1 MRKRLFAGLIM
12 ICVLCSA
19 VYAEDSD
26 SESDSGWT
34 SYFSAGWDTVSDYA
48 SGAWN
53 GITGWFTGDE
63 ETESKTDT
71 KKETLPPHIAS
82 EWDELTNTLGDTLT
96 LRDKQENLP
105 DYALFGE
112 DKNTNGKKIN
122 ALLDRAISML
132 TNGEAGDIRR
142 QSEELKAKI
151 KSQRLELDELRNK
164 RITAPDKTSMFTF
177 WKLTKDKAD
186 RKISE
191 LEESIRHNEESLTEV
206 NAKLTNAL
214 RNVGLELEES
224 QIDIL
229 MNSATGDD
237 LMQNTIIFT
246 NVKSIVAKLEE
257 LSQNDT
263 NSLET
268 TRKYTGM
275 YLVLNDLLIHTQE
288 ELVRK
293 IDGEYKPKLNVIIR
307 EAQDLRNDALR
318 KSRMNTYSQ
327 TQRDS
332 FELNVE
338 SNGMTIRV
346 ARLYID
352 LLNSQRAGT
361 MESIK
366 SLKLNRDL
374 AENTYRTVRSSGE
387 LRSLIHSGL
396 SLFDAVNELKM
407 PELKI
412 FESDAMR
419 IEFEKISG
427 RLKK

>member
-19 VYAEDSD
+19 CYAEDSD
-26 SESDSGWT
+26 SESDSGWMG
-34 SYFSAGWDTVSDYA
+34 YFSAGWDTVSDYA

-63 ETESKTDT
+63 V
-71 KKETLPPHIAS
+71 KEASSDSEILPPHLAS
-82 EWDELTNTLGDTLT
+82 EWDKITGTLGDTLT
-96 LRDKQENLP
+96 LRDKQETLP

-112 DKNTNGKKIN
+112 DKKTNGKKIN
-122 ALLDRAISML
+122 ELLDRAVAML
-132 TNGEAGDIRR
+132 TNGEAGDIRK
-142 QSEELKAKI
+142 QSEELKARI
-151 KSQRLELDELRNK
+151 KSQRLALDELRNK
-164 RITAPDKTSMFTF
+164 RITAPDKTSKLTF
-177 WKLTKDKAD
+177 WKFTKEKAD

-191 LEESIRHNEESLTEV
+191 LEESIRQDENSLNEI

-214 RNVGLELEES
+214 RNIGLELEES

-237 LMQNTIIFT
+237 LMQNAVIFS

-257 LSQNDT
+257 LAQNDT

-293 IDGEYKPKLNVIIR
+293 IDGEYKPRLNEIIR
-307 EAQDLRNDALR
+307 EATDLRNEALR

-332 FELNVE
+332 FELNAE

-352 LLNSQRAGT
+352 LLNSQREGT

-366 SLKLNRDL
+366 SLKLNRDV

-387 LRSLIHSGL
+387 LRGLIHSGL
-396 SLFDAVNELKM
+396 SLLDAVNELKM

-412 FESDAMR
+412 FENDAMR
-419 IEFEKISG
+419 IEFEKING

>member
-1 MRKRLFAGLIM
+1 
-12 ICVLCSA
+12 
-19 VYAEDSD
+19 
-26 SESDSGWT
+26 
-34 SYFSAGWDTVSDYA
+34 
-48 SGAWN
+48 
-53 GITGWFTGDE
+53 
-63 ETESKTDT
+63 
-71 KKETLPPHIAS
+71 
-82 EWDELTNTLGDTLT
+82 
-96 LRDKQENLP
+96 
-105 DYALFGE
+105 
-112 DKNTNGKKIN
+112 
-122 ALLDRAISML
+122 
-132 TNGEAGDIRR
+132 
-142 QSEELKAKI
+142 
-151 KSQRLELDELRNK
+151 
-164 RITAPDKTSMFTF
+164 MFTF
-177 WKLTKDKAD
+177 WKMTRSKAD
-186 RKISE
+186 VKISE

-257 LSQNDT
+257 LAQNDT

-332 FELNVE
+332 FELNAE

-419 IEFEKISG
+419 VEFEKISG
-427 RLKK
+427 RLKN

>member
-1 MRKRLFAGLIM
+1 MRKRLIAGLIM
-12 ICVLCSA
+12 FCVLCSA
-19 VYAEDSD
+19 SYAEDED
-26 SESDSGWT
+26 SSWT
-34 SYFSAGWDTVSDYA
+34 GYFT
-48 SGAWN
+48 GAWDSMYDYVA
-53 GITGWFTGDE
+53 GWFTGDDD
-63 ETESKTDT
+63 TESKTET

-96 LRDKQENLP
+96 LRDKQEKLP

-132 TNGEAGDIRR
+132 TNGEAGDIRK

-177 WKLTKDKAD
+177 WKMTRSKAD
-186 RKISE
+186 VKISE

-257 LSQNDT
+257 LAQNDT

-332 FELNVE
+332 FELNAE

-419 IEFEKISG
+419 VEFEKISG

>member
-1 MRKRLFAGLIM
+1 MRKRLIAGLIM
-12 ICVLCSA
+12 LCVLCSA
-19 VYAEDSD
+19 VYAEDSE
-26 SESDSGWT
+26 SESGWT
-34 SYFSAGWDTVSDYA
+34 GYFSAGWDAVLDYA

-63 ETESKTDT
+63 ETATNSE
-71 KKETLPPHIAS
+71 KETLPPHIAS
-82 EWDELTNTLGDTLT
+82 EWNELTGTLGETLT
-96 LRDKQENLP
+96 LRDKQETLP

-122 ALLDRAISML
+122 ALLDRAVSML
-132 TNGEAGDIRR
+132 TNGEAGDIRK

-164 RITAPDKTSMFTF
+164 RITAADKSSMLTF
-177 WKLTKDKAD
+177 WRLTKDKAD
-186 RKISE
+186 KKISE
-191 LEESIRHNEESLTEV
+191 LEESIRHNEESLSEV

-214 RNVGLELEES
+214 RDVGLELEES

-257 LSQNDT
+257 LAQNDT

-293 IDGEYKPKLNVIIR
+293 IDGEYKPKLNEIIH
-307 EAQDLRNDALR
+307 EAQNLRNDALR

-327 TQRDS
+327 IQRDS
-332 FELNVE
+332 FELNAE

-396 SLFDAVNELKM
+396 NLFDAINELKM

>member
-12 ICVLCSA
+12 LCVLCSA

-34 SYFSAGWDTVSDYA
+34 GYFSAGWDTVSDYA

-53 GITGWFTGDE
+53 GITGWFSRDE
-63 ETESKTDT
+63 EKETSSNNN
-71 KKETLPPHIAS
+71 ETLPPHLAS
-82 EWDELTNTLGDTLT
+82 EWNDITNTLGDTLI
-96 LRDKQENLP
+96 LRDKQETLP

-122 ALLDRAISML
+122 ALLDRAVAML
-132 TNGEAGDIRR
+132 TNGEAGNIRK
-142 QSEELKAKI
+142 QSLELKERI
-151 KSQRLELDELRNK
+151 RLQRLELDKLRNR
-164 RITAPDKTSMFTF
+164 RITAPEKTSMMTF
-177 WKLTKDKAD
+177 WKFTKEKAD
-186 RKISE
+186 KKIAA
-191 LEESIRHNEESLTEV
+191 LEESIRNNESALAEV

-214 RNVGLELEES
+214 REIGLVLDES

-237 LMQNTIIFT
+237 LMQNTIIFS

-275 YLVLNDLLIHTQE
+275 YLVLNDLLIYTQE
-288 ELVRK
+288 ELVKK
-293 IDGEYKPKLNVIIR
+293 IDGEYKPKLNDIIR
-307 EAQDLRNDALR
+307 EAETIRNEALR

-327 TQRDS
+327 TQKAS
-332 FELNVE
+332 FESNAE

-346 ARLYID
+346 ARLYIE
-352 LLNSQRAGT
+352 LLNSQREGT

-366 SLKLNRDL
+366 SLKLNRDV

-387 LRSLIHSGL
+387 LRGLIHSGL
-396 SLFDAVNELKM
+396 SLLDAVNELKM

-419 IEFEKISG
+419 VEFEKISG
-427 RLKK
+427 RLKN